1 MNKKICFYTSEKE
14 AKKDAEKNNRHVF
27 ISRQTIGMIMD
38 LKLFLFF
45 IK

>member
-14 AKKDAEKNNRHVF
+14 AKKDAEKIIDTFF

>member
-14 AKKDAEKNNRHVF
+14 AKKEAEKNNRHVF
-27 ISRQTIGMIMD
+27 YLEAIGMIMD